1 MLNWF
6 VMLKDFVLILK
17 AEFNRDFLFMKRYP
31 LEPLSFLFFMYLIL
45 LSILLGFSQLLN
57 DADVSSADFF
67 NRERMILGYC
77 LMQFVFST
85 QMGWSGQIQYESQTG
100 TLEQLSISGHSLGGV
115 LLARGISQ
123 LLRQILSFFILLSAY
138 VFTLSNIKL
147 SLVDGYRAVPV
158 LIVMAFGIYG
168 ISYFFAGITLLFK
181 RVGMF
186 FQVINFA
193 FLGIF
198 WQNRE
203 SLTDG
208 SPFALFYDYFPLSVG
223 MTKLQNAL
231 VIDSSH
237 IYDFSFLHLIII
249 SSVYFAAGFI
259 LFRIMEKRARRQGL
273 LSQY

>member
-1 MLNWF
+1 MII
-6 VMLKDFVLILK
+6 DFLLILK
-17 AEFNRDFLFMKRYP
+17 AEFKRDILFMKRYP

-45 LSILLGFSQLLN
+45 LSILLGFSQL
-57 DADVSSADFF
+57 VSGSNVTVSDLF

-100 TLEQLSISGHSLGGV
+100 TLEQLSISGHTLGGV

-123 LLRQILSFFILLSAY
+123 LLRQILSFFILLFAY
-138 VFTLSNIKL
+138 VLTLSDLNI
-147 SLVDGYRAVPV
+147 SLIDGYNAVPV
-158 LIVMAFGIYG
+158 LVVMAFGIYG

-186 FQVINFA
+186 FQIVNFA

-198 WQNRE
+198 WQNRD
-203 SLTDG
+203 SLKDG
-208 SPFALFYDYFPLSVG
+208 SFFAFFYDHFPLSVG
-223 MTKLQNAL
+223 MLKIQRILTSNRGEG
-231 VIDSSH
+231 H
-237 IYDFSFLHLIII
+237 DFSYFYLIVV
-249 SSVYFAAGFI
+249 SSVYFAIGSF
-259 LFRIMEKRARRQGL
+259 LFRVMEKRARSQGL